1 MNLVKSALASAAL
14 LAATGAHATPIIGDS
29 LQTIINGLYQSGTC
43 ATCSPVSQA
52 PNVTTNQAA
61 PDEMW
66 AIEASGSSVATIVLE
81 LAGFA
86 DQNILGVYDI
96 YNPTHTVQL
105 FGGAAS
111 SGSSVL
117 LSFDDTGLVYRNFAS
132 TGVNFGGT
140 YFGYYLQTPDN
151 IFYSQAFL
159 NPNGSDQMV
168 AFQGDG
174 DRIKLPGKLPGV
186 WGSSSYILAWEDLA
200 YDSSDRDFD
209 DFVVYV
215 ESVTA
220 VPEPGTLALFGL
232 GLLGLGIATGRR
244 KQAAIPS

>member
-1 MNLVKSALASAAL
+1 VNLVKSALAGAAL
-14 LAATGAHATPIIGDS
+14 LTAATGAHATPVLGTS
-29 LQTIINGLYQSGTC
+29 LQNVINGLYQS
-43 ATCSPVSQA
+43 ATCPACSPLSAA
-52 PNVTTNQAA
+52 PDVNTNQAA
-61 PDEMW
+61 PDETW
-66 AIEASGSSVATIVLE
+66 AIEASGTSIATIVLE

-96 YNPTHTVQL
+96 YNPSSRVQL
-105 FGGAAS
+105 FGGSAS
-111 SGSSVL
+111 SGDSVA
-117 LSFDDTGLVYRNFAS
+117 LSFTASGLVKRNFMS
-132 TGVNFGGT
+132 TGVTFGGNL
-140 YFGYYLQTPDN
+140 FGYYLQTPDN

-159 NPNGSDQMV
+159 NPGGADQMV

-174 DRIKLPGKLPGV
+174 DTIQLPDKPAGV

-200 YDSSDRDFD
+200 YNSSDKDFD

-232 GLLGLGIATGRR
+232 GLLGLGITAGRR
-244 KQAAIPS
+244 KRGAAI

>member
-1 MNLVKSALASAAL
+1 MNLVKSALAGVAL
-14 LAATGAHATPIIGDS
+14 LAASTGAHATPVLGDS
-29 LQTIINGLYQSGTC
+29 LQNVINGLYQSATCPTC
-43 ATCSPVSQA
+43 AAVSAA

-61 PDEMW
+61 PDEAW
-66 AIEASGSSVATIVLE
+66 AIEASGSSIATIVLE

-96 YNPTHTVQL
+96 YDPSKTVQL

-111 SGSSVL
+111 SGSSVA
-117 LSFDDTGLVYRNFAS
+117 LSFDDTGLAYWNFTS
-132 TGVNFGGT
+132 TGVTFGGT
-140 YFGYYLQTPDN
+140 YFGYYLQTPDS

-174 DRIKLPGKLPGV
+174 DRIKLPGKLPGI

-200 YDSSDRDFD
+200 YDSSDKDFD

-220 VPEPGTLALFGL
+220 VPEPGTLVLFGL
-232 GLLGLGIATGRR
+232 GLLGLGIAAVRR
-244 KQAAIPS
+244 KWGVAI

>member
-1 MNLVKSALASAAL
+1 VNLVKSALASATL
-14 LAATGAHATPIIGDS
+14 LVAATSAHATPVFGDS
-29 LQTIINGLYQSGTC
+29 LQNVINGLYQS
-43 ATCSPVSQA
+43 ATCPSCSSVSAA

-61 PDEMW
+61 PDEAW

-96 YNPTHTVQL
+96 YNPSSSIQL

-111 SGSSVL
+111 SGSSVFL
-117 LSFDDTGLVYRNFAS
+117 GFDDTGMVYRNGAA
-132 TGVNFGGT
+132 TGTSFTGN
-140 YFGYYLQTPDN
+140 YFGYYLQTPN
-151 IFYSQAFL
+151 NTFYSQAFL
-159 NPNGSDQMV
+159 NLDGSDQMV

-174 DRIKLPGKLPGV
+174 DRIKLPGKFPGI

-200 YDSSDRDFD
+200 YNGSDKDFD

-232 GLLGLGIATGRR
+232 GLLGLGIVAGRR
-244 KQAAIPS
+244 KRGVAV

>member
-1 MNLVKSALASAAL
+1 VNLVKSALASAAL
-14 LAATGAHATPIIGDS
+14 LVAATSAHATPVLGDS
-29 LQTIINGLYQSGTC
+29 LQNIINGLYSC
-43 ATCSPVSQA
+43 AGCSPVSQA
-52 PNVTTNQAA
+52 PNVTTQQAA

-66 AIEASGSSVATIVLE
+66 AIEASGSSIATIVLE

-96 YNPTHTVQL
+96 NNPLNRVQL
-105 FGGAAS
+105 FGGSAS
-111 SGSSVL
+111 SGDSVA
-117 LSFDDTGLVYRNFAS
+117 LSFTATGLVKRNFVS
-132 TGVNFGGT
+132 TGISFGSNLSG
-140 YFGYYLQTPDN
+140 YFLQTPDN

-159 NPNGSDQMV
+159 NPGGSDQML
-168 AFQGDG
+168 AFRGDG
-174 DRIKLPGKLPGV
+174 DTIALPGNWPGV

-200 YDSSDRDFD
+200 YNSSDKDFD

-232 GLLGLGIATGRR
+232 GLLGLGIAAGRR
-244 KQAAIPS
+244 KRGAAI

>member
-1 MNLVKSALASAAL
+1 VL
-14 LAATGAHATPIIGDS
+14 
-29 LQTIINGLYQSGTC
+29 
-43 ATCSPVSQA
+43 
-52 PNVTTNQAA
+52 TNQAA
-61 PDEMW
+61 PDEEW
-66 AIEASGSSVATIVLE
+66 AVEASGGSIATIVLE
-81 LAGFA
+81 LAGYA

-96 YNPTHTVQL
+96 YDPSSRVQL

-111 SGSSVL
+111 SGSSVAL
-117 LSFDDTGLVYRNFAS
+117 GFDDTGMAYLNFSA
-132 TGVNFGGT
+132 TGISFGGG

-151 IFYSQAFL
+151 IFYSQASL

-174 DRIKLPGKLPGV
+174 DRIKLPNKQPGI

-200 YDSSDRDFD
+200 YGVSDKDFD

-215 ESVTA
+215 ESVTP

-232 GLLGLGIATGRR
+232 GLLGLGVAAGRR
-244 KQAAIPS
+244 KQGVAI

>member
-1 MNLVKSALASAAL
+1 ML
-14 LAATGAHATPIIGDS
+14 LTAATGAHATPINGDS
-29 LQTIINGLYQSGTC
+29 LQNIINGLYSC
-43 ATCSPVSQA
+43 ATCAPVSAA
-52 PNVTTNQAA
+52 PNVITGQAA
-61 PDEMW
+61 PDETW
-66 AIEASGSSVATIVLE
+66 AIEASGTSIATIVLE
-81 LAGFA
+81 LAGYA
-86 DQNILGVYDI
+86 DQNILGVYDV
-96 YNPTHTVQL
+96 YNPSSRVEL

-111 SGSSVL
+111 SGSSVA
-117 LSFDDTGLVYRNFAS
+117 LSFDDTGMVYRTFAA
-132 TGVNFGGT
+132 TGVTFTGN

-174 DRIKLPGKLPGV
+174 DRIKLPTKPAGI

-200 YDSSDRDFD
+200 YDGSDKDFD

-232 GLLGLGIATGRR
+232 GLLGLGVAAGRR
-244 KQAAIPS
+244 KRGVAI

>member
-1 MNLVKSALASAAL
+1 VNLVKSALASAAL
-14 LAATGAHATPIIGDS
+14 LVAATSAHATPVLGDS
-29 LQTIINGLYQSGTC
+29 LQNIINDLYSCGAC
-43 ATCSPVSQA
+43 APVTAA
-52 PNVTTNQAA
+52 PNVLTDQAA

-66 AIEASGSSVATIVLE
+66 AIEASGSSIATIVLE

-96 YNPTHTVQL
+96 NNPLNRVEL
-105 FGGAAS
+105 FGGSAS
-111 SGSSVL
+111 SGDSVA
-117 LSFDDTGLVYRNFAS
+117 LSFTATGLVKRNFVS
-132 TGVNFGGT
+132 TGISFASNL
-140 YFGYYLQTPDN
+140 FGYFLQTPDN

-159 NPNGSDQMV
+159 NPGGSDQMV
-168 AFQGDG
+168 AFRGDG
-174 DRIKLPGKLPGV
+174 DTIQLPDKLPGV

-200 YDSSDRDFD
+200 YNSSDKDFD

-232 GLLGLGIATGRR
+232 GLLGLGMAAGRR
-244 KQAAIPS
+244 KRDAAI

>member
-1 MNLVKSALASAAL
+1 VNLVKSALATAAL
-14 LAATGAHATPIIGDS
+14 LAAATSADATPILGNS
-29 LQTIINGLYQSGTC
+29 LQNVINGLYQS
-43 ATCSPVSQA
+43 ATCPSCAPVSAA
-52 PNVTTNQAA
+52 PDVTTNQAM
-61 PDEMW
+61 PDETW

-96 YNPTHTVQL
+96 YNPSNTVQL

-132 TGVNFGGT
+132 TGVSFGGT

-200 YDSSDRDFD
+200 YNGSDKDFD

-220 VPEPGTLALFGL
+220 VPEPSTLALFGL
-232 GLLGLGIATGRR
+232 GLLGLGIAAGRR
-244 KQAAIPS
+244 KRGAAI

>member
-1 MNLVKSALASAAL
+1 VNLVKSALASAAL
-14 LAATGAHATPIIGDS
+14 LAAATGAHATPVIGTS
-29 LQTIINGLYQSGTC
+29 LQNVINGLYQSATCPTC
-43 ATCSPVSQA
+43 APLSAA
-52 PNVTTNQAA
+52 PNVNTNQAA
-61 PDEMW
+61 PDEVW
-66 AIEASGSSVATIVLE
+66 AIEASGSSIATIVLE

-96 YNPTHTVQL
+96 SNPLSRVEL
-105 FGGAAS
+105 FGGSAS
-111 SGSSVL
+111 SGDSVA
-117 LSFDDTGLVYRNFAS
+117 LSFSASGLVKRNFVS
-132 TGVNFGGT
+132 TGVTFGGNL
-140 YFGYYLQTPDN
+140 FGYYLQTPDN

-159 NPNGSDQMV
+159 NPGGSDQMV

-174 DRIKLPGKLPGV
+174 DRIQLPDKPAGI

-200 YDSSDRDFD
+200 YNSSDKDFD

-232 GLLGLGIATGRR
+232 GLLGLGIAAGRR
-244 KQAAIPS
+244 KRGLAI

>member
-14 LAATGAHATPIIGDS
+14 LAATGANATPILGDS
-29 LQTIINGLYQSGTC
+29 LQTVINGLYQSGTC
-43 ATCSPVSQA
+43 ATCSPVGYA
-52 PNVTTNQAA
+52 PNVTTDQAA
-61 PDEMW
+61 PDETW
-66 AIEASGSSVATIVLE
+66 AIEASGSSIATIVLE

-96 YNPTHTVQL
+96 NDPSHRVQL

-132 TGVNFGGT
+132 TGMTFGAG

-159 NPNGSDQMV
+159 NPGGNDQMV

-174 DRIKLPGKLPGV
+174 DKIKLPGKPAGI
-186 WGSSSYILAWEDLA
+186 WGSSSYILAWEDLP
-200 YDSSDRDFD
+200 YGGSDKDFD
-209 DFVVYV
+209 DFVLYV
-215 ESVTA
+215 ESVTP
-220 VPEPGTLALFGL
+220 VPEPATLSLFGL
-232 GLLGLGIATGRR
+232 GLLGLGVAAGRR
-244 KQAAIPS
+244 KRAAISS

>member
-1 MNLVKSALASAAL
+1 MNLVKSALASAVL
-14 LAATGAHATPIIGDS
+14 LTAATGAHATPVIGDS
-29 LQTIINGLYQSGTC
+29 LQNIINGLYSC
-43 ATCSPVSQA
+43 ATCAPVSAA
-52 PNVTTNQAA
+52 PNVNTNQAA

-66 AIEASGSSVATIVLE
+66 AIEASGASIATIVLE
-81 LAGFA
+81 LAGYA
-86 DQNILGVYDI
+86 DQNILGIYDI
-96 YNPTHTVQL
+96 YNPTNRVEL

-111 SGSSVL
+111 SGASVAIG
-117 LSFDDTGLVYRNFAS
+117 FDDAGGVYRNFGS
-132 TGVNFGGT
+132 TGVSFTGT
-140 YFGYYLQTPDN
+140 YFGYYLQTPNN

-174 DRIKLPGKLPGV
+174 DRIKLPTKPAGI

-232 GLLGLGIATGRR
+232 GLLGLGVAAGRR
-244 KQAAIPS
+244 KRGVAI

>member
-14 LAATGAHATPIIGDS
+14 IAAASSAHATPILGSS
-29 LQTIINGLYQSGTC
+29 LQNTLNGLYQS
-43 ATCSPVSQA
+43 ATCPSCSAVGLA
-52 PNVTTNQAA
+52 PNVTTDQAV

-66 AIEASGSSVATIVLE
+66 AIEASGSSIATIVVE

-86 DQNILGVYDI
+86 DQNIFGIYDI
-96 YNPTHTVQL
+96 YDPSHTVQL

-117 LSFDDTGLVYRNFAS
+117 LSFDDTGMAYRNFAA
-132 TGVNFGGT
+132 TGVSFGSSH
-140 YFGYYLQTPDN
+140 FGYYLQTPEHT
-151 IFYSQAFL
+151 FYSQAGL
-159 NPNGSDQMV
+159 NADGADQMV

-174 DRIKLPGKLPGV
+174 DRIKLPGKPAGI

-200 YDSSDRDFD
+200 YNFSDKDFD

-232 GLLGLGIATGRR
+232 GLLSLGVASRR
-244 KQAAIPS
+244 RLRA